1 MTAIFFCVGVAAVAV
16 VFAIAITLYTK
27 GYARAARESMADD
40 KGES

>member
-16 VFAIAITLYTK
+16 VFAIAITLYAK
-27 GYARAARESMADD
+27 GYARAARDIVGDD